1 MGTFVVQSEKVNS
14 YTRKE
19 KVKLTL
25 RFSGTLLLGISVLFF
40 PGRAISQIENV
51 EEETILKSVAA
62 AIRESKP
69 KTALIHLGRIPES
82 ARPLATLSALYG
94 LALLDC
100 GEFEMAWQ
108 KFDAAG
114 IADPR
119 CPEAKLGCGEL
130 EMSLLH
136 WRDALSLLQQAQTTR
151 MLPFRAAMALSQCF
165 MELNQRREA
174 LGVLQLLAKN
184 ADSLNAREREGLK
197 RRIKYLVAL
206 GKLGNV
212 DIYAMDNVAPKTQ
225 LSFTNHEGH
234 IIIPV
239 TLNGVQVKCHVDT
252 GNNTGLAID
261 EKTAAALKIE
271 AVAEERIAGVEGE
284 AVAKIGLIH
293 DFQIGEST
301 IRHVPVDLADSCLG
315 GAAEANIGLA
325 ILRRFNIFIDYKNKQ
340 FVFFRLPQSPHPP
353 PIIATVSS
361 EIPFRIKPLIIIRA
375 KIDGGPEIPC
385 ILDTGAGIPLLDK
398 DYYSESLK
406 KEAISA
412 SLFKEKK
419 GLPYLIKTLELGG
432 LIFRNIL
439 SVVLDLTPVY
449 ETGSFYI
456 PAIIG
461 ASVLQNTLI
470 RLDFKTMRLSI
481 EIRD

>member
-1 MGTFVVQSEKVNS
+1 MK
-14 YTRKE
+14 R
-19 KVKLTL
+19 TL

-40 PGRAISQIENV
+40 PDRAIGQIENV
-51 EEETILKSVAA
+51 EEETILKSVAS
-62 AIRESKP
+62 AIKEGKP
-69 KTALIHLGRIPES
+69 KTALIHWGRIPET
-82 ARPLATLSALYG
+82 ARPSATLSALCG

-100 GEFEMAWQ
+100 GEFEMARQ

-114 IADPR
+114 TADPR

-136 WRDALSLLQQAQTTR
+136 WPEALSLLRQAQTTR
-151 MLPFRAAMALSQCF
+151 VLPFRAAMALSQCF

-174 LGVLQLLAKN
+174 LGVLQLLAKSVH
-184 ADSLNAREREGLK
+184 SLNAREGEGLK

-206 GKLGNV
+206 GKLGNA
-212 DIYAMDNVAPKTQ
+212 DIYAMDNVAPKIQ
-225 LSFTNHEGH
+225 LSFTSHDGH

-271 AVAEERIAGVEGE
+271 AVAEERAAGVNFDS
-284 AVAKIGLIH
+284 VLKIGLIN

-301 IRHVPVDLADSCLG
+301 IRHVPVELVDSCFG
-315 GAAEANIGLA
+315 GAAEAQIGLA
-325 ILRRFNIFIDYKNKQ
+325 ILRRFNMSIDYKNKQ
-340 FVFFRLPQSPHPP
+340 FVIFRLPQSPNPP

-385 ILDTGAGIPLLDK
+385 ILDTGAGIPVLDK

-432 LIFRNIL
+432 LTFRNIF

-449 ETGSFYI
+449 ETGSIYF

-461 ASVLQNTLI
+461 ASVLQNALI
-470 RLDFKTMRLSI
+470 RLDFKTMRLTI
-481 EIRD
+481 EMRD